1 MTIESMDHIQRS
13 DLMKPRT
20 RNMRKKAIA
29 NPLMTEKTML
39 DVEPPHSGHVSS
51 WRGISLWQDLHRVVA
66 RALMFDVARFLNFD
80 VAPLS
85 WGFSLFSDME
95 LFSLDFGD
103 KYIAS

>member
-1 MTIESMDHIQRS
+1 
-13 DLMKPRT
+13 
-20 RNMRKKAIA
+20 
-29 NPLMTEKTML
+29 
-39 DVEPPHSGHVSS
+39 
-51 WRGISLWQDLHRVVA
+51 
-66 RALMFDVARFLNFD
+66 MFDVARFLNFD